1 MTATGI
7 TDVPGIAVGHR
18 TDAANGTG
26 CTAVLCEAGAVG
38 GVDVRGSSPGTRET
52 DLLRPTNRITHVHG
66 VLLSGGSAF
75 GLDAAGGVVR
85 YLEECGAG
93 YATSAG
99 VVPIVPAAIVFDLG
113 VVTASARP
121 GPANGYAAAR
131 AATAGAVAEGSV
143 GAGTGATVAKLRGPD
158 RAVKGGLGTWALDLG
173 GGLVV
178 GALMVVNAVGGVHD
192 PDTGELVAGARIGGG
207 GMTGWREWLGASN
220 GDAGGPAAGE
230 NTDHRRRGDERGA
243 HEGAGEQAGGGSARR
258 HRARGAPGAHDVG
271 RGHDVRAGYRN
282 ARRPGRLRP
291 RLRGGDRGGGRGDRA
306 RRAPGERP
314 RRLPRGVGT
323 IANGRLFRDTLC
335 VTVIWRI

>member
-1 MTATGI
+1 MTAACI

-143 GAGTGATVAKLRGPD
+143 GAGTGATVAKLRGPE

-192 PDTGELVAGARIGGG
+192 PDTGELVAGARNAGGG

-220 GDAGGPAAGE
+220 GDAGGPPAGE
-230 NTDHRRRGDERGA
+230 NTTIGVVA
-243 HEGAGEQAGGGSARR
+243 TNAALTKEQANKLA
-258 HRARGAPGAHDVG
+258 AVAHDGIALAVRPAHTMSDGDTMFALATETHDGPADFDRVCAAATAAVG
-271 RGHDVRAGYRN
+271 TAIV
-282 ARRPGRLRP
+282 
-291 RLRGGDRGGGRGDRA
+291 
-306 RRAPGERP
+306 
-314 RRLPRGVGT
+314 RGVRQASGLGDFP
-323 IANGRLFRDTLC
+323 AVSEL
-335 VTVIWRI
+335 